1 MTGMIGPL
9 LLQMGGG
16 ASGWWP
22 LAFLGPFVGL
32 LIMGTVVYLLWSAIS
47 GSSPRPT
54 ERADDAMETLR
65 KRYARGEIDEETFE
79 ERARTLRER

>member
-1 MTGMIGPL
+1 MIWSQ

-22 LAFLGPFVGL
+22 LGFLGPFVGL
-32 LIMGTVVYLLWSAIS
+32 LVMGTVVYLLWSVIS
-47 GSSPRPT
+47 GPSPKSTART
-54 ERADDAMETLR
+54 DDAMETLR
-65 KRYARGEIDEETFE
+65 KRYARGEIDDEEFE